1 MEQNQFD
8 IKKVQVHRT
17 SEAIIFEIAFAIVAV
32 IVWGII
38 TWMLYRA
45 PDIVPTH
52 FGPSGKP
59 DAYGSPTF
67 ILIPSAIMTA
77 GALFIAF
84 SIYLPFSSINLPFYN
99 GSGNARQKRLG
110 VLLSR
115 IIALF
120 ILGLMLGIAVYS
132 LAMKNH
138 ESVMPILIIVGLMI
152 GVTIIFTIMMY
163 RAK

>member
-1 MEQNQFD
+1 MSD
-8 IKKVQVHRT
+8 IKLNVVRT
-17 SEAIIFEIAFAIVAV
+17 TKDKIFDVVFLVLTLAI
-32 IVWGII
+32 WGII
-38 TWMLYRA
+38 IWLISRA

-77 GALFIAF
+77 GAHFIAF

-152 GVTIIFTIMMY
+152 CVTIIFTIMMY

>member
-1 MEQNQFD
+1 MSGIKLNVVRTTKDKIFD
-8 IKKVQVHRT
+8 V
-17 SEAIIFEIAFAIVAV
+17 IFLVLTLTI
-32 IVWGII
+32 WGII
-38 TWMLYRA
+38 IWLISRA

>member
-1 MEQNQFD
+1 MSDIKLNVVRTTKDKIFD
-8 IKKVQVHRT
+8 IVFLVLT
-17 SEAIIFEIAFAIVAV
+17 LAI
-32 IVWGII
+32 WGII
-38 TWMLYRA
+38 IWLISRA

-52 FGPSGKP
+52 FCPSGKP